1 MPVAIL
7 AFMQALGAQG
17 CFWPADG
24 GKHKPCLIMFA
35 AVREPWESMWL
46 PILMAV
52 SDHLVWRI
60 KPNRKSAGVPT
71 WGERLAVTVPDA
83 REPSRPLTRLHR
95 MAKSGRTPHPIFGVP
110 YQWKSSKFACNLNS
124 VQRERRT
131 DGKSILALRSSNKS
145 GAQRKQLS
153 LS

>member
-1 MPVAIL
+1 LPVAIS

-24 GKHKPCLIMFA
+24 GKHKPCLIMFCGRQGGLGKYVVA
-35 AVREPWESMWL
+35 NSYGGFRSSRLANQAKSEVCRS
-46 PILMAV
+46 
-52 SDHLVWRI
+52 SDM
-60 KPNRKSAGVPT
+60 
-71 WGERLAVTVPDA
+71 GERLAVTVPDA